1 VFEVSVPFRQTTRR
15 QALGLGA
22 AALAATA
29 ARSPAALAARPALFE
44 LDLAAE
50 PLAASTAAAGWRT
63 TRVLRAPRRFDLVGL
78 RWARGSKAEA
88 QLRARRRGGRWTPWV
103 PLHASGDHGPDGG
116 CGAPAGTDP
125 AFVGAADE
133 LQLRLRGTPRALR
146 ARFVRALPT
155 ATVARRV
162 GARLRRR
169 STARAAQPR
178 QTIGPPVQVV
188 TRSEWGGDTVP
199 PRAQPAFGSVQIAF
213 VHHTVT
219 ASDYAPEESAA
230 IVLGIARYH
239 RDSNRWNDLGY
250 NFLVD
255 KHGQVFE
262 GRAGG
267 IDAPVVGAQAQ
278 GYNSVSTG
286 VACLGTFTEV
296 AQSEVGMDAL
306 ARLLGWKL
314 TLHGVPVQGVVT
326 VTSAGGASN
335 RYGSGTPVTFERISG
350 HRDGNATSCPGD
362 VLYGQ
367 LADLRLRAAR
377 YAAPV
382 AALTMHTSKTVRGVT
397 PSAVAG
403 LLRFGDGSS
412 PAGLAVDVELQAAGS
427 AWTRVTGAHVGA
439 DGRWSAGVTLQHSAS
454 LRAVFAGDGTRPRME
469 SGPVAV
475 RVVPSLQI
483 TIASGRVRRRRAL
496 AFAGTM
502 SPAAPRVT
510 VLFER
515 RAGRRWVRVQRKRIA
530 VRDGAFSSLVRPPVA
545 GRYRLSVSGGGITR
559 RRRIRA
565 L

>member
-1 VFEVSVPFRQTTRR
+1 VTVPFRQTTRR

-22 AALAATA
+22 AAVAATA
-29 ARSPAALAARPALFE
+29 VRSPAAFARPALFE

-50 PLAASTAAAGWRT
+50 PLAASAAAAGWRT

-88 QLRARRRGGRWTPWV
+88 QVRARRRGRSWTPWV
-103 PLHASGDHGPDGG
+103 HLHPTGDHGPDGRR
-116 CGAPAGTDP
+116 AVPAGTDP

-133 LQLRLRGTPRALR
+133 LQLRLRGNPRALR

-162 GARLRRR
+162 GERLRRR
-169 STARAAQPR
+169 STARASQRR
-178 QTIGPPVQVV
+178 QVSRPPVRVI
-188 TRSEWGGDTVP
+188 TRSEWGGDSVP
-199 PRAQPAFGSVQIAF
+199 PRSEPDFGSVQIAF

-219 ASDYAPEESAA
+219 ANEYDPEDSAA

-286 VACLGTFTEV
+286 VACLGTFSEV
-296 AQSEVGMDAL
+296 AQSEAGMDAL
-306 ARLLGWKL
+306 ARLIGWKL
-314 TLHGVPVQGVVT
+314 TLHGVPVQGQVT
-326 VTSAGGASN
+326 VTSAGGESN
-335 RYGSGTPVTFERISG
+335 RYRSGTPVTFERISG
-350 HRDGNATSCPGD
+350 HRDGDATSCPGE

-367 LADLRLRAAR
+367 LADLRVRAAR

-382 AALTMHTSKTVRGVT
+382 AALTMHTSKTVRGVK
-397 PSAVAG
+397 PSEVGG

-412 PAGLAVDVELQAAGS
+412 AGGLAVDVELQAAGS
-427 AWTRVTGAHVGA
+427 AWTRVAGAAAAA
-439 DGRWSAGVTLQHSAS
+439 DGSWIAGVTLPYSAR
-454 LRAVFAGDGTRPRME
+454 LRAVFAGDGARGRME
-469 SGPVAV
+469 SAPIAV
-475 RVVPSLQI
+475 RVVPSLKL
-483 TIASGRVRRRRAL
+483 TVAATRVRRRRAL
-496 AFAGTM
+496 NFDGTM

-515 RAGRRWVRVQRKRIA
+515 RVGRRWVRVQRKRIA
-530 VRDGAFSSLVRPPVA
+530 VRDGAFSSLVRPPVP
-545 GRYRLSVSGGGITR
+545 GRYRLSVTGGGITR

-565 L
+565 S